1 MYVKRICYPVNVL
14 GPGNR
19 LGIWVAGCNRKCFGC
34 MSPELQTT
42 EGCKNATVSEVISM
56 LKQINGP
63 IDGVT
68 ISGGEPFV
76 YLEELNDVI
85 EYINKYIS
93 NDIIVYTGYTLQEL
107 NEKKSVFVDSI
118 LSNIS
123 VLIDGEYV
131 DDLNDG
137 IGLRGSNNQKVHI
150 FKNIKDYSVLFNGKR
165 ELQSFRYNKQ
175 ILVIGIQ

>member
-34 MSPELQTT
+34 MSPELQTK
-42 EGCKNATVSEVISM
+42 EGCKNATVSEVIDM
-56 LKQINGP
+56 LKKITGP

-68 ISGGEPFV
+68 ISGGEPFL
-76 YLEELNDVI
+76 YSEELKDII
-85 EYINKYIS
+85 EYINKHIS

-107 NEKKSVFVDSI
+107 KEQESVFIDNI

-123 VLIDGEYV
+123 VLIDGEYK
-131 DDLNDG
+131 DSMNDG
-137 IGLRGSNNQKVHI
+137 VGLRGSSNQEIHI
-150 FKNIKDYSVLFNGKR
+150 FKNVRDYGVLLDGKR
-165 ELQSFRYNKQ
+165 ELQSFRYNNQ